1 MKESLD
7 VGISNEKTVTTTP
20 DMGVAHLGEGPGVFS
35 TPAMIG
41 LMEQTSL
48 ESVKPHFDEGEQTV
62 GTMVH
67 VWHRAAL
74 QIGEPVTCRAKLVE
88 KDRRKLLFEVE
99 VISGDTKVG
108 DPHLRGGGYGFFVA
122 DTDAER
128 FFHGETPPLPKPG
141 LPGATGHH
149 PRPRSFF
156 CMSHKEEF
164 SGRKTSPL

>member
-20 DMGVAHLGEGPGVFS
+20 EMGVAHLGEGPGVFS

-48 ESVKPHFDEGEQTV
+48 ESVKPHLDEGEQTV

-67 VWHRAAL
+67 VWHRAAVK
-74 QIGEPVTCRAKLVE
+74 IGEPVTCRTKLRE

-99 VISGDTKVG
+99 VTSGDTKVG
-108 DPHLRGGGYGFFVA
+108 DGTH
-122 DTDAER
+122 ER
-128 FFHGETPPLPKPG
+128 FVIDVSKFK
-141 LPGATGHH
+141 
-149 PRPRSFF
+149 
-156 CMSHKEEF
+156 K
-164 SGRKTSPL
+164 